1 LKPLPPEALAAWRAA
16 LGDEQVVVDPI
27 SRGRNWDLG
36 SRVPPVDGAV
46 LLDLGRTARILMSDT
61 EVVSYAIMP
70 ETDGRLEAF
79 LVKVGSPVRRGHDG

>member
-27 SRGRNWDLG
+27 SRRRNWGLG

-46 LLDLGRTARILMSDT
+46 LLDPGRTARILVSDT
-61 EVVSYAIMP
+61 EVVSCAITP

-79 LVKVGSPVRRGHDG
+79 LVKMGSPVRRGHDG